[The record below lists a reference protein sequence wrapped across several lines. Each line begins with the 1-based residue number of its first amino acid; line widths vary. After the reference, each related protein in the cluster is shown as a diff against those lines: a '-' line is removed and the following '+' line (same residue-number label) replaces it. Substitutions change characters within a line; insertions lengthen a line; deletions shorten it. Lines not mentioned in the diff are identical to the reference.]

1 MGSRNVFWT
10 PAFYGH
16 RVVVNRLVMI
26 AVLGAAA
33 AATLPIAVAATS
45 SRAVAP
51 PLQFKYTGREQIYT
65 VPAGVVMVGVAV
77 EGGHG
82 GQAGDQAGEGGG
94 RDGGVGALLPVTP
107 HEKLYVEVGAAGV
120 YNGGPVFGGG
130 GKAGAPPPV
139 VGRDSSGAP
148 SHSVYASSGGGA
160 SDVRTCPLEATK
172 CPGGVSSTAT
182 RLIVGGGGGGEAG
195 SGNGPQVTCS
205 ANTGGGRANSF
216 QFLPGNASA
225 GPLPIVTAAG
235 TVYPG
240 YPTSDHG
247 SPGVTPAGGGG
258 TKPGNGGAQAG
269 CPAGTSVRYSDSV
282 AGSTASGPVGG
293 SGGDASSLGPMDP
306 TCGSNNSCF
315 DAGPGGGG
323 GGGYFGGGGGATGL
337 DRTSGNC
344 GVCNS
349 AGAGQGGGGGSSFV
363 AKQLRSPVDES
374 LVQTSWNGWAELAPV
389 IEIDVPSN
397 GAVYRRGQVVRAR
410 WQCGYDSRI
419 SLGFPSSCRGSVADG
434 ARLDTSFGRHRFTV
448 GGTVSANGNHTVS
461 ATITYTVR

>member
-1 MGSRNVFWT
+1 
-10 PAFYGH
+10 
-16 RVVVNRLVMI
+16 
-26 AVLGAAA
+26 
-33 AATLPIAVAATS
+33 AVAALPLG
-45 SRAVAP
+45 VAATATGGLAP
-51 PLQFKYTGREQIYT
+51 ARQFAYTGHEQTYT
-65 VPAGVVMVGVAV
+65 VPPGVVMLGVAV

-94 RDGGVGALLPVTP
+94 RDGGVGALLPVKP
-107 HEKLYVEVGAAGV
+107 HQKLYIEVGAAGT

-139 VGRDSSGAP
+139 VGRDASGAP
-148 SHSVYASSGGGA
+148 NHSVYASSGGGA
-160 SDVRTCPLEATK
+160 SDVRTCGLTAAK
-172 CPGGVSSTAT
+172 CPGGIASAST

-216 QFLPGNASA
+216 QFLPGNAGA

-240 YPTSDHG
+240 YPTSDAG
-247 SPGVTPAGGGG
+247 SKGVTPAGGGS
-258 TKPGNGGAQAG
+258 TKPGTGGAQAG
-269 CPAGTSVRYSDSV
+269 CSAGTSIHYTDSV
-282 AGSTASGPVGG
+282 AGKPASGPVGG

-337 DRTSGNC
+337 DKTSGNC

-363 AKQLRSPVDES
+363 ARELRYPVDES
-374 LVQTSWNGWAELAPV
+374 LVQTSWNGWAEVVPV
-389 IEIDVPSN
+389 IEIDAPLN
-397 GAVYRRGQVVRAR
+397 GAVYHRGQVVHAH
-410 WQCGYDSRI
+410 WQCGYDSKTN
-419 SLGFPSSCRGSVADG
+419 LGFSSGCKGTAADG
-434 ARLDTSFGRHRFTV
+434 ARLDTSAGRHRFTV
-448 GGTVSANGNHTVS
+448 SGMVSANGSHAVAATVV
-461 ATITYTVR
+461 YTVR